1 MNSRVMIL
9 LAILLILG
17 ASVAGYLGY
26 KTTSEAKQA
35 AIQAEQKAIAAQKV
49 AEIGVPGKVAVV
61 VIKQGV
67 PAYKVLTADDLA
79 IDYLKIAPPR
89 TYRTLEEVVGKPV
102 QVELTAGSLLE
113 LGNLQPGSEVAR
125 LLKPGERAV
134 AIPVDEVVGGG
145 GFVQPGDTVDILLF
159 LRGENGAKDS
169 AQVVMQ
175 SLRVLGFGA
184 DIINPAGGTET
195 PEQKA
200 GRKSERAR
208 ARSAVLAVA
217 EKDVTRIMLASS
229 LGTLRMAT
237 RPAAETQLPAETSVQ
252 SLNAT
257 PIATNSE
264 SSADPAANAPVICK
278 PLPNVPTAT
287 QRQLITSSALQATVA
302 AARSA
307 QPRSASATKAPVKP
321 KSTEPTIMIYRGLDA
336 QRVTP

>member
-17 ASVAGYLGY
+17 ASVAAYLGY
-26 KTTSEAKQA
+26 KTTAEAKQA

-61 VIKQGV
+61 VVKQGV
-67 PAYKVLTADDLA
+67 PAYKVLAADDLA

-89 TYRTLEEVVGKPV
+89 TYRTIAEVVGQTI
-102 QVELTAGSLLE
+102 QVELPAGALLE

-159 LRGENGAKDS
+159 LRGENGARDS

-200 GRKSERAR
+200 GRKNERAR

-237 RPAAETQLPAETSVQ
+237 RPAAETQIVTPVDGQIAGTDQPAVST
-252 SLNAT
+252 
-257 PIATNSE
+257 
-264 SSADPAANAPVICK
+264 AAAVACK
-278 PLPNVPTAT
+278 PLAPSINVPNAA
-287 QRQLITSSALQATVA
+287 QRQLLTSSALQAAGTAVV
-302 AARSA
+302 ARSA
-307 QPRSASATKAPVKP
+307 PSRPAKPSAPAKP
-321 KSTEPTIMIYRGLDA
+321 KPTEPTIMIYRGLDP

>member
-26 KTTSEAKQA
+26 KTTNEARQA

-67 PAYKVLTADDLA
+67 PAYKILTADDLA
-79 IDYLKIAPPR
+79 IDYLKIAPPG
-89 TYRTLEEVVGKPV
+89 TYRTIEEVIGQPV
-102 QVELTAGSLLE
+102 QVELAAGSLLE
-113 LGNLQPGSEVAR
+113 LANLQPGSEVAR

-200 GRKSERAR
+200 GRKNERAR

-237 RPAAETQLPAETSVQ
+237 RPAAEGQLPARVAAQ
-252 SLNAT
+252 SPNAT
-257 PIATNSE
+257 SAASP
-264 SSADPAANAPVICK
+264 ADPAANAVVICK
-278 PLPNVPTAT
+278 PSPNVPTT
-287 QRQLITSSALQATVA
+287 EQRQLITSSALQATVA
-302 AARSA
+302 AVRSA
-307 QPRSASATKAPVKP
+307 QPRSSATKTPAKP
-321 KSTEPTIMIYRGLDA
+321 RSAEPTIMIYRGLDA

>member
-9 LAILLILG
+9 LAVLLILG
-17 ASVAGYLGY
+17 ASIAGYLGY
-26 KTTSEAKQA
+26 KTTNEAKEA
-35 AIQAEQKAIAAQKV
+35 AVQAEQKAIAAQKV
-49 AEIGVPGKVAVV
+49 AEIGVPGKIAVV
-61 VIKQGV
+61 VVKQNI
-67 PAYKVLTADDLA
+67 PAYKVLTAEDLA

-89 TYRTLEEVVGKPV
+89 TYRTIEEVIGQPV
-102 QVELTAGSLLE
+102 QVELVAGDILE
-113 LGNLQPGSEVAR
+113 LGDLQPGSEVAR

-134 AIPVDEVVGGG
+134 AIPVDEIIGGG
-145 GFVQPGDTVDILLF
+145 GFVQPGDTVDLLLF

-184 DIINPAGGTET
+184 DIINPDGGIET

-208 ARSAVLAVA
+208 ARSAVLAIA

-237 RPAAETQLPAETSVQ
+237 RPAAELVATSDAAQ
-252 SLNAT
+252 PGAT
-257 PIATNSE
+257 KP
-264 SSADPAANAPVICK
+264 SAAQPVTEPVCK
-278 PLPNVPTAT
+278 PQSSVPTPT
-287 QRQLITSSALQATVA
+287 QRQLLTSAALRADGSSSAPRA
-302 AARSA
+302 AA
-307 QPRSASATKAPVKP
+307 KAPQAKPAAKP
-321 KSTEPTIMIYRGLDA
+321 KPSEPTIMIYRGLDA

>member
-17 ASVAGYLGY
+17 ASIAGYLGY
-26 KTTSEAKQA
+26 KTTSEAKA
-35 AIQAEQKAIAAQKV
+35 AALQAEQKAIAAQKV

-61 VIKQGV
+61 VVKQPI
-67 PAYKVLTADDLA
+67 PAYKVLTAEDLA
-79 IDYLKIAPPR
+79 LDYLKIAPPGS
-89 TYRTLEEVVGKPV
+89 YRTIEEVIGQPV
-102 QVELTAGSLLE
+102 HVELPAGAILE
-113 LGNLQPGSEVAR
+113 FSNLQPGSEVAR

-145 GFVQPGDTVDILLF
+145 GFVQPGDSIDLLLF

-175 SLRVLGFGA
+175 SLRVIGFGA
-184 DIINPAGGTET
+184 DIIDPNGGVET
-195 PEQKA
+195 PEKKA
-200 GRKSERAR
+200 GRKGERAR

-237 RPAAETQLPAETSVQ
+237 RPATELVAAVD
-252 SLNAT
+252 AT
-257 PIATNSE
+257 KP
-264 SSADPAANAPVICK
+264 DPAQPSTEVACK
-278 PLPNVPTAT
+278 PQSTIPSTS
-287 QRQLITSSALQATVA
+287 QRQLLTSAALRADGAASTPRTTTKSPQAKPVA
-302 AARSA
+302 
-307 QPRSASATKAPVKP
+307 KP
-321 KSTEPTIMIYRGLDA
+321 KPSEPTILIYRGLDA

>member
-26 KTTSEAKQA
+26 KTTTEAKQA

-67 PAYKVLTADDLA
+67 PAYKVLAADDLA

-89 TYRTLEEVVGKPV
+89 TYRTIAEVVGQTI
-102 QVELTAGSLLE
+102 QVELSAGALLE

-159 LRGENGAKDS
+159 LRGENGARDS

-237 RPAAETQLPAETSVQ
+237 RPAAETQIV
-252 SLNAT
+252 
-257 PIATNSE
+257 
-264 SSADPAANAPVICK
+264 APVA
-278 PLPNVPTAT
+278 VPTAGT
-287 QRQLITSSALQATVA
+287 NQPAVSAAVACKPAAPSINVPSAAQRQLLTSSALQAAGTAGA
-302 AARSA
+302 AGTARSA
-307 QPRSASATKAPVKP
+307 PSRPAKPSAPAKP
-321 KSTEPTIMIYRGLDA
+321 KPTEPTIMIYRGLDP

>member
-9 LAILLILG
+9 LAVLLILG

-26 KTTSEAKQA
+26 KTTTEAKQA
-35 AIQAEQKAIAAQKV
+35 ALQAEQKAIAAQKV

-61 VIKQGV
+61 VIKLGV

-79 IDYLKIAPPR
+79 LDYLKIAPPR
-89 TYRTLEEVVGKPV
+89 TYRTLEEVIGQTV
-102 QVELTAGSLLE
+102 QVELPAGALLE
-113 LGNLQPGSEVAR
+113 LSNLQPGSEVAR

-229 LGTLRMAT
+229 LGTLRLAT
-237 RPAAETQLPAETSVQ
+237 RPAAEVQ
-252 SLNAT
+252 VVAAGAA
-257 PIATNSE
+257 PV
-264 SSADPAANAPVICK
+264 PAATGAAVPVKTAADVTCK
-278 PLPNVPTAT
+278 PSLNVPTPT
-287 QRQLITSSALQATVA
+287 QRQLLTSAALQAGGAPAAVRSGPARPKSA
-302 AARSA
+302 AAVA
-307 QPRSASATKAPVKP
+307 KKP
-321 KSTEPTIMIYRGLDA
+321 AEPTIMIYRGLDA
-336 QRVTP
+336 QRATP

>member
-26 KTTSEAKQA
+26 KTTTEAKQA

-67 PAYKVLTADDLA
+67 PAYKVLSADDLA

-89 TYRTLEEVVGKPV
+89 TYRTIEEVVGQTI
-102 QVELTAGSLLE
+102 QVELAAGALLE

-200 GRKSERAR
+200 GRKNERAR

-237 RPAAETQLPAETSVQ
+237 RPAAETQIITPVAGETAGTDQ
-252 SLNAT
+252 SA
-257 PIATNSE
+257 P
-264 SSADPAANAPVICK
+264 SAAAAVACK
-278 PLPNVPTAT
+278 PSTPSVNVPSAA
-287 QRQLITSSALQATVA
+287 QRQLLTSSALQATGTAVL
-302 AARSA
+302 ARSA
-307 QPRSASATKAPVKP
+307 PSRPAKPGTVTKP
-321 KSTEPTIMIYRGLDA
+321 KPTEPTIMIYRGLDA

>member
-26 KTTSEAKQA
+26 KTTNEAKQA

-61 VIKQGV
+61 VVRQAV
-67 PAYKVLTADDLA
+67 PAYKILTADDLA
-79 IDYLKIAPPR
+79 IDYLKIAPPA
-89 TYRTLEEVVGKPV
+89 TYRTIEEVVGQPV
-102 QVELTAGSLLE
+102 QVELAAGSLLE

-184 DIINPAGGTET
+184 DIINPAGGTES

-237 RPAAETQLPAETSVQ
+237 RPAAEVQLPAGAPAQ
-252 SLNAT
+252 SPAAT
-257 PIATNSE
+257 PVAANP
-264 SSADPAANAPVICK
+264 ADPAANAAVICK
-278 PLPNVPTAT
+278 PSLNVPTAA

-302 AARSA
+302 AVRSA
-307 QPRSASATKAPVKP
+307 QPRPSAATKTPARPKP
-321 KSTEPTIMIYRGLDA
+321 TEPTIMIYRGLEA

>member
-26 KTTSEAKQA
+26 KTTTEAKEA

-61 VIKQGV
+61 VVKQNV
-67 PAYKVLTADDLA
+67 PAYKVLTAEDLA
-79 IDYLKIAPPR
+79 LDYLKIAPPR
-89 TYRTLEEVVGKPV
+89 TYRTIEEVIGQPV
-102 QVELTAGSLLE
+102 QVELVAGDILE
-113 LGNLQPGSEVAR
+113 LGDLQPGSEVAR

-134 AIPVDEVVGGG
+134 AIPVDEIIGGG
-145 GFVQPGDTVDILLF
+145 GFVQPGDTVDLLLF

-184 DIINPAGGTET
+184 DIINPDGGVET

-208 ARSAVLAVA
+208 ARSAVLAIA

-237 RPAAETQLPAETSVQ
+237 RPAAELVAASDAAQPGPTKP
-252 SLNAT
+252 NA
-257 PIATNSE
+257 AQ
-264 SSADPAANAPVICK
+264 PVTEPVCK
-278 PLPNVPTAT
+278 PQSSVPTPT
-287 QRQLITSSALQATVA
+287 QRQLLTSSALRADGAASAPRA
-302 AARSA
+302 AA
-307 QPRSASATKAPVKP
+307 KAPQAKP
-321 KSTEPTIMIYRGLDA
+321 AAKSKPSEPTILIYRGLDA

>member
-17 ASVAGYLGY
+17 ASIAGYLGY
-26 KTTSEAKQA
+26 KTTTDAKQA

-89 TYRTLEEVVGKPV
+89 TYRTIEEVIGQPV
-102 QVELTAGSLLE
+102 QVELAAGALLE

-145 GFVQPGDTVDILLF
+145 GFVQPGDMVDILLF

-237 RPAAETQLPAETSVQ
+237 RPAAEVQLSAAPAPGQLP
-252 SLNAT
+252 NAAPVVASKT
-257 PIATNSE
+257 
-264 SSADPAANAPVICK
+264 DPAANAAVICK
-278 PLPNVPTAT
+278 PSPNIPSAA
-287 QRQLITSSALQATVA
+287 QRQLLTSSALQATVA
-302 AARSA
+302 AVRSA
-307 QPRSASATKAPVKP
+307 QPRAAAATSPAKP
-321 KSTEPTIMIYRGLDA
+321 RSTEPTIMIYRGLDA

>member
-26 KTTSEAKQA
+26 KTTTEAKQA

-89 TYRTLEEVVGKPV
+89 TYRTIEEVLGQAV
-102 QVELTAGSLLE
+102 QVELAAGALLE
-113 LGNLQPGSEVAR
+113 LGNLQPGSEIAR

-159 LRGENGAKDS
+159 LRGENGARDS
-169 AQVVMQ
+169 AQIVMQ

-195 PEQKA
+195 PEQRA
-200 GRKSERAR
+200 GRKNERAR

-237 RPAAETQLPAETSVQ
+237 RPAAEMQLASTTGNLP
-252 SLNAT
+252 
-257 PIATNSE
+257 
-264 SSADPAANAPVICK
+264 PAAGQPVANAMPAAVAVACK
-278 PLPNVPTAT
+278 PSINVPAPA
-287 QRQLITSSALQATVA
+287 QRQLLTSSALQATVA
-302 AARSA
+302 AVRSV
-307 QPRSASATKAPVKP
+307 QPRPAAAAPAKP

>member
-9 LAILLILG
+9 LAILLIVG

-26 KTTSEAKQA
+26 KTTNEARQA

-61 VIKQGV
+61 VIKQDV
-67 PAYKVLTADDLA
+67 PAYKVLAAEDLA

-89 TYRTLEEVVGKPV
+89 TYRTIEEVVGQTI
-102 QVELTAGSLLE
+102 QVELPAGALLE

-200 GRKSERAR
+200 GRKNERAR

-237 RPAAETQLPAETSVQ
+237 RPAAETQVVTPAPGSAP
-252 SLNAT
+252 AT
-257 PIATNSE
+257 DQA
-264 SSADPAANAPVICK
+264 APAAVVCK
-278 PLPNVPTAT
+278 PAAPSMNVPNAL
-287 QRQLITSSALQATVA
+287 QRQLLTSSALQAGGSPAPSRSSPPRAVPA
-302 AARSA
+302 ALA
-307 QPRSASATKAPVKP
+307 KP
-321 KSTEPTIMIYRGLDA
+321 KEPTIMIYRGLDA